1 MARTSA
7 KTSQK
12 SSLNVSS
19 KTKSQESPQVTAKIR
34 HIVFHT
40 TDVERMAKFYVD
52 VMGLRIVHRAK
63 NGGISLTDGY
73 LNFSIHTNKID
84 GKPSGF
90 NHFGFLVKDN
100 EEFVQRFEKHGYRV
114 PLKRPGDRHYA
125 EFRAIDPD
133 GNNFDLTT
141 NGFDEMRPD
150 ARVTE
155 FGKE

>member
-1 MARTSA
+1 MAKSSA
-7 KTSQK
+7 KASQTSSPK
-12 SSLNVSS
+12 SRS
-19 KTKSQESPQVTAKIR
+19 KTKSKESPFGAAKIR

-52 VMGLRIVHRAK
+52 VMGLKIVHRAK

-73 LNFSIHTNKID
+73 MNFSIHTNKID

-90 NHFGFLVKDN
+90 NHFGFLIEDN
-100 EEFVQRFEKHGYRV
+100 EEVVKRFEKHGYRV
-114 PLKRPGDRHYA
+114 PLKRPGDRHFA

-141 NGFDEMRPD
+141 NGYDEMRAD
-150 ARVTE
+150 ARIAE
-155 FGKE
+155 FGK